1 MDEKAVVNFK
11 SASPTSIV
19 DYKSASPVKDPNI
32 IEDNS
37 VSPVKVEEPL
47 TKLQET
53 DFILTIASLITLCI
67 NLFIFHKILN
77 VTYDYRKLIPGAQ
90 LAQTLHNYTVLL
102 NYFRKIISNSD
113 SIYSENLL
121 LFLDTIYYVIFVI
134 IPDKIGL
141 PNEVRQYI
149 IQMPKVFAGRPHIKA
164 FLTSIVDYLEKN
176 GFNEDILK
184 IMNESLELA
193 SDFFRITY
201 GLTLDRGAI
210 QNLSTITIQAV
221 TEFDSENNKLLL
233 SPTPNKL
240 TLGLN
245 ILKECFEKITSVNSA
260 LRGTVDFEERNEEI
274 GKVIGNTID
283 YIGANVQVLYRR
295 NIEGDTKKSLEQM
308 LESET
313 SKIVFFEGGFI
324 EKVVTLEGYIKEL
337 LKKYMPLL
345 KSQLPPAE
353 EIGGR
358 RRKSRKNKGNKKSK
372 TSKKRFKSRKRY
384 YKTKGT
390 LLYKLFL

>member
-1 MDEKAVVNFK
+1 MDEKPIVNFK

-19 DYKSASPVKDPNI
+19 DYKSASPVKAHNI
-32 IEDNS
+32 IE
-37 VSPVKVEEPL
+37 EEPL

-67 NLFIFHKILN
+67 SLFIFHKILN
-77 VTYDYRKLIPGAQ
+77 VAYDYRKLIPGSQ

-102 NYFRKIISNSD
+102 NYFRKIISNSE
-113 SIYSENLL
+113 SIYAENLL
-121 LFLDTIYYVIFVI
+121 ILLDTIYYVIFVI

-141 PNEVRQYI
+141 PDEFKEYI
-149 IQMPKVFAGRPHIKA
+149 IKSPKVFAGRPHIQA
-164 FLTSIVDYLEKN
+164 FLKSIIDYLEKN
-176 GFNEDILK
+176 GFNEDIVT
-184 IMNESLELA
+184 IMNQSLELA
-193 SDFFRITY
+193 SEFFRITY
-201 GLTLDRGAI
+201 GFTLDSGATT
-210 QNLSTITIQAV
+210 NLAKITIQAV
-221 TEFDSENNKLLL
+221 TEFDSENSMLLL
-233 SPTPNKL
+233 SPSPNKL
-240 TLGLN
+240 SLGLN
-245 ILKECFEKITSVNSA
+245 IFTKCLEKITNVNSA
-260 LRGTVDFEERNEEI
+260 LRGTVDFEERSEEI

-308 LESET
+308 LQSET

-324 EKVVTLEGYIKEL
+324 EKVVILEDSIKEL

-345 KSQLPPAE
+345 KRQLPPAE

-358 RRKSRKNKGNKKSK
+358 RRKSRKNKGNKRSK
-372 TSKKRFKSRKRY
+372 KSKKRFKSRKIY
-384 YKTKGT
+384 YKPKGS

>member
-11 SASPTSIV
+11 SAPPTSIV
-19 DYKSASPVKDPNI
+19 DYKSAPPVKDPNI

-324 EKVVTLEGYIKEL
+324 EKVVILEGSIKEL

-358 RRKSRKNKGNKKSK
+358 RRKSRKNKGNKRSK

>member
-11 SASPTSIV
+11 SAPPTSIV
-19 DYKSASPVKDPNI
+19 DYKSAPPVKDPNI

-274 GKVIGNTID
+274 GKVIGNTIID
-283 YIGANVQVLYRR
+283 GSV
-295 NIEGDTKKSLEQM
+295 
-308 LESET
+308 
-313 SKIVFFEGGFI
+313 
-324 EKVVTLEGYIKEL
+324 
-337 LKKYMPLL
+337 
-345 KSQLPPAE
+345 
-353 EIGGR
+353 
-358 RRKSRKNKGNKKSK
+358 
-372 TSKKRFKSRKRY
+372 RKRLSDL
-384 YKTKGT
+384 KER
-390 LLYKLFL
+390 LLTVRV

>member
-19 DYKSASPVKDPNI
+19 DYKSASHVKDPNI

-77 VTYDYRKLIPGAQ
+77 VAYDYRKLIPGAQ

-201 GLTLDRGAI
+201 GLTLDRAAI

-324 EKVVTLEGYIKEL
+324 EKVVILEGSIKEL

>member
-1 MDEKAVVNFK
+1 MDKKAVVNFK

-19 DYKSASPVKDPNI
+19 DYKSASHVKDPNI

-77 VTYDYRKLIPGAQ
+77 VAYDYRKLIPGAQ

-324 EKVVTLEGYIKEL
+324 EKVVILEGSIKEL